1 MDKGGCKIGKK
12 SDKGGCKVGKK
23 KVFKV
28 RNPGKPTEKAKPKME
43 EKPKPKK
50 KIKFNVKPKVEEKPK
65 PKKKIKLVVRKKA
78 PPKVEEKPKK
88 KKGNQGR
95 FLEKGSAK
103 FYKDN
108 VARLTAEIT
117 ARSKTPD
124 LAKPKPAPKVE
135 EKPKLKTVS
144 LRLYGGGM
152 PMKKGFER
160 RGTDVF
166 INREIGRVFSSQKRV
181 DENRP
186 DGNIVK
192 IKMGRGK
199 KAKEGILIG
208 DKIWEKDTDYGYDY
222 GNVMRYTKVNYTL
235 KL

>member
-1 MDKGGCKIGKK
+1 MVDKGGCKVGKK
-12 SDKGGCKVGKK
+12 SDKGGCKEGKKKEEPKPKKKLVLRKKPKVEEKPKMEAKPKK

-28 RNPGKPTEKAKPKME
+28 RNPGNPIGA
-43 EKPKPKK
+43 
-50 KIKFNVKPKVEEKPK
+50 
-65 PKKKIKLVVRKKA
+65 
-78 PPKVEEKPKK
+78 
-88 KKGNQGR
+88 
-95 FLEKGSAK
+95 
-103 FYKDN
+103 
-108 VARLTAEIT
+108 
-117 ARSKTPD
+117 
-124 LAKPKPAPKVE
+124 
-135 EKPKLKTVS
+135 KPKLKTVS

-152 PMKKGFER
+152 PMKSGFER

-181 DENRP
+181 NENRP

-208 DKIWEKDTDYGYDY
+208 DKIWEKDADYGYDY
-222 GNVMRYTKVNYTL
+222 GNVMRSTKVNYTL

>member
-1 MDKGGCKIGKK
+1 MPPKLKVVPKGTFKARKASAKPKMEEKSKPKK
-12 SDKGGCKVGKK
+12 R
-23 KVFKV
+23 VFKV
-28 RNPGKPTEKAKPKME
+28 RNPGKP
-43 EKPKPKK
+43 
-50 KIKFNVKPKVEEKPK
+50 IV
-65 PKKKIKLVVRKKA
+65 I
-78 PPKVEEKPKK
+78 
-88 KKGNQGR
+88 
-95 FLEKGSAK
+95 
-103 FYKDN
+103 
-108 VARLTAEIT
+108 
-117 ARSKTPD
+117 
-124 LAKPKPAPKVE
+124 
-135 EKPKLKTVS
+135 KPKLKTVS

-152 PMKKGFER
+152 PMKKGYER

-186 DGNIVK
+186 NGNIVK